1 MRAYV
6 LTIEPPGGPRRSSIA
21 QQLETVAFPW
31 TFFEGVR
38 RDDAALQGLYSPF
51 RNALL
56 SKRSVTPSEL
66 ACYASH
72 RAIWQ
77 QVVLS
82 GEPYALVLEDDAR
95 IIDRAALASALAE
108 VERGDFD
115 LVKLNDLRPKHVVKR
130 VVAGEVELVSHKM
143 LASGTVGYVISAA
156 AAARLLRRQRV
167 FRPVDEDIGHA
178 WEFGIDVW
186 SVAPNPVDEAP
197 IAAATSSIQGERQ
210 QNRRNRLRSLYGV
223 LLQGRKRIL
232 TMRYQSRLQVRC

>member
-72 RAIWQ
+72 RAIWR

-130 VVAGEVELVSHKM
+130 VIAGEVELVSHKM

-156 AAARLLRRQRV
+156 AAARLLRRQR
-167 FRPVDEDIGHA
+167 
-178 WEFGIDVW
+178 VW